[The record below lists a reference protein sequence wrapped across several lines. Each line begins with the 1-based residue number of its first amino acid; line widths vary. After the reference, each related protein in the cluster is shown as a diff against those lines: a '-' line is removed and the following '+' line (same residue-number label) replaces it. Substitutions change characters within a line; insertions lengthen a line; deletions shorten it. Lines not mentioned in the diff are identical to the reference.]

1 LIVVAFD
8 FLLYIYTHKIQKFR
22 AMNIKRILFSTFLII
37 SFAQI
42 SFGQD
47 KEVVTNEDKAKHETT
62 QLAEKLKL
70 SNDQQEQIY
79 YINLGIIQ
87 KNEAVLA
94 DKTLTKEQQAE
105 YLKGNDDAK
114 KEMIKSVL
122 TPEQRAIFENTKQ
135 SGSMRN
141 NQGTT
146 PVKKMDTKPQMI
158 QLKMN

>member
-1 LIVVAFD
+1 
-8 FLLYIYTHKIQKFR
+8 
-22 AMNIKRILFSTFLII
+22 MNIKGILFSTCLFMSIVHF
-37 SFAQI
+37 SFSQSSNDI
-42 SFGQD
+42 
-47 KEVVTNEDKAKHETT
+47 VTNEDKAKSETA

-87 KNEAVLA
+87 KNEAIVA

-105 YLKGNDDAK
+105 YVKGNDDAK

-135 SGSMRN
+135 TGSVRN
-141 NQGTT
+141 SQGKT
-146 PVKKMDTKPQMI
+146 PGKKMDTKPQVI